1 MEKEFEPEEDHELSF
16 GWDDEEPIE
25 VQDTWLDK

>member
-1 MEKEFEPEEDHELSF
+1 MDKEFEPEEDQELSF
-16 GWDDEEPIE
+16 VWEDEDPIE

>member
-1 MEKEFEPEEDHELSF
+1 MDSEFEPEEDQELSF
-16 GWDDEEPIE
+16 GWEDGEPIE